1 MWRPAAKVAPNST
14 ITVSHQVVRFGLDL
28 PSYSHYSVSS
38 AVIDNRRNKRFD
50 LCLPVELVRAGG
62 EQISNHGETQNV
74 SSSGVLFTSDA
85 RVDVGQPIEYLISL
99 PLGPNREARVR
110 LRCLGKVLR
119 LQRSDS
125 RPEPGP
131 SSMVVAATMERYE
144 FLRPKP

>member
-1 MWRPAAKVAPNST
+1 M
-14 ITVSHQVVRFGLDL
+14 
-28 PSYSHYSVSS
+28 
-38 AVIDNRRNKRFD
+38 
-50 LCLPVELVRAGG
+50 ELVRAGG